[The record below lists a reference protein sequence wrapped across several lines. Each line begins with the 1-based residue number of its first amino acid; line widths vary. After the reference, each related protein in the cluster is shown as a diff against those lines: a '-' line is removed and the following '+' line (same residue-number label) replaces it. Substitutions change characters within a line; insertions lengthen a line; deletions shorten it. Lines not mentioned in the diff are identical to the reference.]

1 MSRYSFALLLRKKVC
16 YMPTCPRYLYHK
28 NRMGGR
34 MRTFENYQFSQI
46 KFLSSIQLILN
57 AKSVLLSILTFNFLL
72 GVL

>member
-1 MSRYSFALLLRKKVC
+1 
-16 YMPTCPRYLYHK
+16 
-28 NRMGGR
+28 MGGR